1 MLYVLAT
8 WTGYRRRELASLTL
22 RSFNLDND
30 PKTVTVRPS
39 YSKRRQQDV
48 IPLHPVVVE
57 GFQAWLKAKEGLSPT
72 EPLFVLRTPKRHFRK
87 TAKMMKRPSSSP
99 QEMD

>member
-57 GFQAWLKAKEGLSPT
+57 GFQAWLKTKEGLSPT
-72 EPLFVLRTPKRHFRK
+72 EPQSLTCVGRYHLR
-87 TAKMMKRPSSSP
+87 S
-99 QEMD
+99 